1 MTVKVHNVVAP
12 GEFLTGNID
21 FFTITTIVPCDNTD
35 VSMPLTRLKSDLRI
49 GSDDISTVGGFVVTG
64 ITYADDAAYSF
75 GFDKQAN
82 LNSLLQ
88 VVSQKA
94 APIMI
99 NSVDLGSQTD
109 VDDAIPTGSTNAAF
123 GSSYSGN
130 AGIVYSI
137 KFATEH
143 EDVWETQDD
152 LLQDLDTTEILDS
165 SNVIIDP
172 NRFDTSGVSLINTVI
187 LKNNFL

>member
-1 MTVKVHNVVAP
+1 MTVKVHNIVAP

-21 FFTITTIVPCDNTD
+21 FFTITTLVPCDNTD
-35 VSMPLTRLKSDLRI
+35 VSMPLSRLKSDLRI
-49 GSDDISTVGGFVVTG
+49 GPANISTVGGFIVSG
-64 ITYADDAAYSF
+64 IDYANDAAYSF
-75 GFDKQAN
+75 GFDKQSN

-94 APIMI
+94 TPIMI
-99 NSVDLGSQTD
+99 NSVDLGNQTD
-109 VDDAIPTGSTNAAF
+109 VDDAIPAGSTNAAF

-143 EDVWETQDD
+143 EDVWVIQDN
-152 LLQDLDTTEILDS
+152 LSQDLDDTEVLDS
-165 SNVIIDP
+165 SDIITDP
-172 NRFDTSGVSLINTVI
+172 NIFDTSTVSLINTVV

>member
-1 MTVKVHNVVAP
+1 MTVKVHNVIAP

-21 FFTITTIVPCDNTD
+21 FFTITSIVPCDNTD
-35 VSMPLTRLKSDLRI
+35 VSIPLSRLKSDLRI
-49 GSDDISTVGGFVVTG
+49 GSDNISTVGGFVVSG
-64 ITYADDAAYSF
+64 VNYADDAAYSF
-75 GFDKQAN
+75 GFDKQNN

-99 NSVDLGSQTD
+99 NAVDLGNQID
-109 VDDAIPTGSTNAAF
+109 VDDAIPAGSTDIIF
-123 GSSYSGN
+123 GSSYSGG
-130 AGIVYSI
+130 AGVVYSI

-143 EDVWETQDD
+143 EDVWVTQDD
-152 LLQDLDTTEILDS
+152 LSQDLNTTEILDS
-165 SNVIIDP
+165 SDVVADP
-172 NRFDTSGVSLINTVI
+172 NRFDTTDTVLKNTVI

>member
-1 MTVKVHNVVAP
+1 MIKIHNNINS

-35 VSMPLTRLKSDLRI
+35 VSMPLARLKSDLRI
-49 GSDDISTVGGFVVTG
+49 GAADISTVGGFVVSG
-64 ITYADDAAYSF
+64 INYANDAAYSF
-75 GFDKQAN
+75 GFDKQSN

-94 APIMI
+94 TPIMI
-99 NSVDLGSQTD
+99 NSVDLGNQID
-109 VDDAIPTGSTNAAF
+109 VDDAIPAGSTNAAF
-123 GSSYSGN
+123 GSSYSGST
-130 AGIVYSI
+130 GIVYSI

-143 EDVWETQDD
+143 EDVWVIQDD
-152 LLQDLDTTEILDS
+152 LSQDLNNTGVLDS
-165 SNVIIDP
+165 SNVVTDP
-172 NRFDTSGVSLINTVI
+172 NQFDTLGISLLNTVV

>member
-1 MTVKVHNVVAP
+1 MTVKVHNIVAP

-21 FFTITTIVPCDNTD
+21 FFTITTIVPCDNTN
-35 VSMPLTRLKSDLRI
+35 VSMPLARLKSDLRI
-49 GSDDISTVGGFVVTG
+49 DPADISTVGGFVVFG
-64 ITYADDAAYSF
+64 VIYADDAAYSF
-75 GFDKQAN
+75 GFDKQNN

-94 APIMI
+94 TPIMI
-99 NSVDLGSQTD
+99 NSVDLGNQID
-109 VDDAIPTGSTNAAF
+109 VDDAIPASSTNAAF

-143 EDVWETQDD
+143 EDVWVTQDN
-152 LLQDLDTTEILDS
+152 LSQDLNSTEVLDS
-165 SNVIIDP
+165 SDVVTDP
-172 NRFDTSGVSLINTVI
+172 NQFDTIGTVLRNTVV

>member
-1 MTVKVHNVVAP
+1 MTVKIHNIVAP

-21 FFTITTIVPCDNTD
+21 FFTITSIVPCDNTD
-35 VSMPLTRLKSDLRI
+35 VSIPLSRLKSDLRI
-49 GSDDISTVGGFVVTG
+49 GSNNISTVGGFIVSGVN
-64 ITYADDAAYSF
+64 YVDDTAYSF
-75 GFDKQAN
+75 GFDKQNN

-94 APIMI
+94 TPIMI
-99 NSVDLGSQTD
+99 NAVNLGSQID
-109 VDDAIPTGSTNAAF
+109 VDDAIPTGSTNATF

-143 EDVWETQDD
+143 EDVWATQDI
-152 LLQDLDTTEILDS
+152 LAQDLNNTEILDS
-165 SNVIIDP
+165 SNIITDP
-172 NRFDTSGVSLINTVI
+172 NIFDTSSNNLLNTVI